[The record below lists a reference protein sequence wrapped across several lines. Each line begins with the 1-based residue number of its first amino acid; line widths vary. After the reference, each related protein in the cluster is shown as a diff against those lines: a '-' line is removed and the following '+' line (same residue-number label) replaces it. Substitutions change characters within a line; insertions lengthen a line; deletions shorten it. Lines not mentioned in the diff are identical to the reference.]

1 VEYVSLY
8 NIIKYF
14 TQEPINQNTYHESM
28 PSNNQMRQVKQLLN
42 GHNLNKIPFP
52 DLWWVIRY
60 YGGKLI
66 LSALYIFVVGDGS

>member
-1 VEYVSLY
+1 
-8 NIIKYF
+8 
-14 TQEPINQNTYHESM
+14 M

-66 LSALYIFVVGDGS
+66 LSALYIFVVGDGF